1 MLLRGQGA
9 LASQT
14 PVNRAKT
21 VKPKEARSRGGFRLD
36 LAGSS
41 ALGSLVVA
49 RVAKVA
55 TRAAGTAASSS
66 PVPSVLRYFR
76 FHSELPHPVPARRS
90 YVERRQGSGWPEQ
103 CPPMQAASAFGW
115 DVINPFDI
123 QFDPGEDGWEIHSS
137 VEVGGG
143 DLEERG
149 DIGAF
154 DQELSAGCKDS
165 GATRSHVAV
174 GRHQNSLSVGSHSL
188 KTEIG
193 KKLTPDSG
201 FVGGSNL
208 ANDLN
213 YRAGDRRKEKAGRH
227 TMCPQKEAASEKVR
241 DESKL
246 AEWSGDG
253 SEGFERTG
261 HLKRGGRTLLNVSAT
276 FPKPLDKINVCKE
289 SRYPGVPGV
298 ISDRQ
303 LWRHG
308 CPISHKI
315 RRQLSCDSDVTE
327 PEIEQAS
334 FGKAKNAQPTKTE
347 QLDDDS
353 ESEDEEEE
361 QHRKKPF
368 LLEYRRPPYNP
379 HKPIPFSSF
388 WKEEIEMAGRLSC
401 PVDGL
406 VLEAFRKAR
415 REFMA
420 AKTAEETP
428 VNPPII
434 FQRCGITSAAH
445 RMLIVAQVMME
456 RITYLLVPLYDNFC
470 LLATSTTMHDR
481 RIMTRLFLHLP
492 PSCEMMEKQK
502 QLEKSQPADARL
514 TQAVLI
520 AVSVLCFVSIRA
532 VRQHRATRAVD
543 IKKHIRAAPLAG
555 CVMIVCGLGVK
566 SYLQVL
572 VAYDAVDTR
581 LTVTQAEDDNDG
593 QQLADKDKTNPSS
606 SSGEPEPEMESR
618 APPELVEEAD
628 VTAKDD
634 KDGQQLADKD
644 VAKLLREG
652 LSGYSSSERLES
664 LTQQF
669 EVAKTT
675 VQDLGRRKMQPK
687 FLMQQFGL
695 ALGEALAVLDLADPR
710 TTSEQTERI
719 VACGAVKRKIAVLD
733 LTQHR
738 RGCAV
743 KRKTRKIAVL
753 DLTQPL
759 PPPPDPTTSEQ
770 TEGIVA
776 GCAVKRKTRKI
787 AVLDLTQPLPPP
799 KRAKRVQTDDAA
811 RKPIESTA
819 LAEEPDHPT
828 STTTS
833 NGREPSL
840 KRNQAKVS
848 TYLYLQTP
856 PGWAVLML
864 QPRSDIPNVKRRPCY
879 GLAAVGI
886 LNFPAREMKP
896 EEARIFVL
904 LPGVCPGCF
913 VANSAPEYSFRFT
926 LRAVGVDNLPVEL
939 ILSDP
944 RRTCVRLL
952 AGEVQLEQVTAA
964 SVREISY
971 SVDQESAHKFNT
983 NEAGDQCSREVVF
996 YKDYNAWCWHEKSP
1010 GQAWLQKNG
1019 RPSEDPEAEEG
1030 VLDIRGAYARKQQPL
1045 DFEGIPCKKEA
1056 TCVYV
1061 YFTVPSAFLPRR
1073 ARMH

>member
-1 MLLRGQGA
+1 M
-9 LASQT
+9 
-14 PVNRAKT
+14 RAT
-21 VKPKEARSRGGFRLD
+21 
-36 LAGSS
+36 
-41 ALGSLVVA
+41 
-49 RVAKVA
+49 
-55 TRAAGTAASSS
+55 
-66 PVPSVLRYFR
+66 
-76 FHSELPHPVPARRS
+76 
-90 YVERRQGSGWPEQ
+90 
-103 CPPMQAASAFGW
+103 
-115 DVINPFDI
+115 
-123 QFDPGEDGWEIHSS
+123 
-137 VEVGGG
+137 
-143 DLEERG
+143 
-149 DIGAF
+149 
-154 DQELSAGCKDS
+154 
-165 GATRSHVAV
+165 
-174 GRHQNSLSVGSHSL
+174 
-188 KTEIG
+188 
-193 KKLTPDSG
+193 
-201 FVGGSNL
+201 
-208 ANDLN
+208 
-213 YRAGDRRKEKAGRH
+213 
-227 TMCPQKEAASEKVR
+227 
-241 DESKL
+241 
-246 AEWSGDG
+246 
-253 SEGFERTG
+253 
-261 HLKRGGRTLLNVSAT
+261 
-276 FPKPLDKINVCKE
+276 
-289 SRYPGVPGV
+289 
-298 ISDRQ
+298 
-303 LWRHG
+303 
-308 CPISHKI
+308 KI

-618 APPELVEEAD
+618 APPELVEE
-628 VTAKDD
+628 DD

-733 LTQHR
+733 LTQ
-738 RGCAV
+738 
-743 KRKTRKIAVL
+743 
-753 DLTQPL
+753 PL
-759 PPPPDPTTSEQ
+759 PPPPDPATSEQ
-770 TEGIVA
+770 TEGIV
-776 GCAVKRKTRKI
+776 
-787 AVLDLTQPLPPP
+787 
-799 KRAKRVQTDDAA
+799 
-811 RKPIESTA
+811 E
-819 LAEEPDHPT
+819 AEEPDHPT

-864 QPRSDIPNVKRRPCY
+864 QPRSDIPNVKRRFRILSALIDTDWYFPAHPWHAVVE
-879 GLAAVGI
+879 LPRTAAGEPIVLREGEP
-886 LNFPAREMKP
+886 LCRLTPVRRGTYAAREMKP
-896 EEARIFVL
+896 EEFKKLYR
-904 LPGVCPGCF
+904 G
-913 VANSAPEYSFRFT
+913 
-926 LRAVGVDNLPVEL
+926 
-939 ILSDP
+939 
-944 RRTCVRLL
+944 
-952 AGEVQLEQVTAA
+952 
-964 SVREISY
+964 
-971 SVDQESAHKFNT
+971 
-983 NEAGDQCSREVVF
+983 
-996 YKDYNAWCWHEKSP
+996 